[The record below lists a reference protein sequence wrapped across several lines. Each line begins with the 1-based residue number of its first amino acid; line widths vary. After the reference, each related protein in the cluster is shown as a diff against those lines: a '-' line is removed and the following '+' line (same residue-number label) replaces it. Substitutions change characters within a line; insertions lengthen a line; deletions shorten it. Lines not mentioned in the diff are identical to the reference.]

1 MVRLFYIDCFSLWHK
16 FVGMTNAEFI
26 LQLIGVYYDPRR
38 SRDVRDKDML
48 SLFQKYAS
56 KERQIGHITLA
67 DRITKILEDTKTK
80 KKTVFTTLPENAKGL
95 LEPLTIAHSKEDL
108 VVSPALEEGLD
119 RVCKEWALRDR
130 LLEKGVTPSHKL
142 LFYGKPGT
150 GKTMTSSV
158 LAHCLG
164 LPLFRVSEGLIEGTL
179 GKSQSNV
186 NRVFQ
191 LINEY
196 PGVYLFDEFD
206 SIGMGRTTN
215 QQEHAELRRTLNAF
229 LQFMERT
236 DSRSLLICA
245 TNMAESLDKALYRRF
260 DQLWEFTLPDYDDRK
275 RLIQKLTG
283 VVLDDDM
290 TQQTEGFSQS
300 ELTRWAQHAIR
311 ESLIDNLALDSDL
324 LRRALSHL
332 NQPVHCEP

>member
-1 MVRLFYIDCFSLWHK
+1 
-16 FVGMTNAEFI
+16 MTSAELI

-38 SRDVRDKDML
+38 SGVVRDKDMT
-48 SLFQKYAS
+48 SLFQRYAY
-56 KERQIGHITLA
+56 KERKIGHIPLA
-67 DRITKILEDTKTK
+67 DRITKMLEDAKAK
-80 KKTVFTTLPENAKGL
+80 KQTGLTTIPEYAKGL
-95 LEPLTIAHSKEDL
+95 VEPLAIAHTKEDL

-164 LPLFRVSEGLIEGTL
+164 LPLFRVSEGLIESQL

-186 NRVFQ
+186 TKVFR

-206 SIGMGRTTN
+206 SIGMGRSIQ
-215 QQEHAELRRTLNAF
+215 QQEHAELRRTLNTF
-229 LQFMERT
+229 LQYMERT

-245 TNMAESLDKALYRRF
+245 TNMAGSLDKALYRRF
-260 DQLWEFTLPDYDDRK
+260 DQLWEFTLPNFDDRR

-311 ESLIDNLALDSDL
+311 ESLVDEVALDSAL
-324 LRRALSHL
+324 LRRALSRL
-332 NQPVHCEP
+332 NHPVHCEP